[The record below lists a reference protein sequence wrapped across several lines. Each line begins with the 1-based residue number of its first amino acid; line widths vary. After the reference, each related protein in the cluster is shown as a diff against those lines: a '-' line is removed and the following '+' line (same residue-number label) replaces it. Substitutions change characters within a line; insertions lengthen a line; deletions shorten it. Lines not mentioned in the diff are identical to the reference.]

1 MVERV
6 PGIFEVTLYDYEKG
20 VSEMRIFIIK
30 GNRGERSLM
39 IDAGF
44 GNTESLATMEV
55 ALVELGIRY
64 EDLDVFLTHKHH
76 DHCGLATTY
85 ARKGARL
92 FMNPEENRHS
102 YDCLYYRE
110 GDESRKE
117 QRQVLRSV
125 GISEENTPDVWKKYM
140 EMNEWVGKKREPWV
154 YAIRDYPYNHI
165 KEGQV
170 FEYGPY
176 RFEAVR
182 LRGHTLGQ
190 MGLYEREKRILFC
203 ADQVINRINPIVG
216 TTYADEHLL
225 EYYFQSLREFKEKYQ
240 DCRIFPAHNGAIEN
254 VATVV
259 DRIMFAYLKKMDQVK
274 RKVEELGVPKT
285 VWIVAQSVYGI
296 QEVPEDAE
304 DFMQVKSMI
313 TKTFSCLE
321 YLYGEGMIGRELVD
335 GEWMYSMIRQG

>member
-1 MVERV
+1 MIERV
-6 PGIFEVTLYDYEKG
+6 PGIFEITLYDYEKG
-20 VSEMRIFIIK
+20 VSEMRIFIVK

-44 GNTESLATMEV
+44 GSTESLATMEV
-55 ALVELGIRY
+55 AMEELGIRY

-76 DHCGLATTY
+76 DHCGLANTY

-110 GDESRKE
+110 GDDARKE
-117 QRQVLRSV
+117 QKQVLKSV
-125 GISEENTPDVWKKYM
+125 GISEEKTPEVWEKYM
-140 EMNEWVGKKREPWV
+140 AMNQWVGKKREPWV

-190 MGLYEREKRILFC
+190 MGLYEKEKRILFC

-216 TTYADEHLL
+216 TTHADERLL
-225 EYYFQSLREFKEKYQ
+225 WLYFQSLVQFREEYH
-240 DCRIFPAHNGAIEN
+240 DCKIFPAHNGPVEN
-254 VATVV
+254 VVTVV
-259 DRIMFAYLKKMDQVK
+259 DRIAFAYLKKMDQVK
-274 RKVEELGVPKT
+274 RKVEEQGIPKT
-285 VWIVAQSVYGI
+285 VWTVAKSVYGI
-296 QEVPEDAE
+296 REVPDNEE

-313 TKTFSCLE
+313 SKTFSCLE
-321 YLYGEGMIGRELVD
+321 YLYGEELIGRKLED
-335 GEWMYSMIRQG
+335 GEWLYYSIR